1 VRAPDAGSALAEPAF
16 FLLQTFLLQSLV
28 LFFHPRGHHVFS

>member
-1 VRAPDAGSALAEPAF
+1 MLRAPDAGSALAEPAF
-16 FLLQTFLLQSLV
+16 FLLQSLA